1 MKKISENKNYQGR
14 NRHGSFPTPKAQIQL
29 HKCMKLLLRVRRA
42 VAKRSLGYLQYF
54 YCKQPANAGV
64 LPVMWKETTTGKT
77 SSPHSQPIMST
88 ALNVPFGLTFW
99 ATVS

>member
-64 LPVMWKETTTGKT
+64 LHVEENHDWKNVFA
-77 SSPHSQPIMST
+77 SFT
-88 ALNVPFGLTFW
+88 AYYEYCT
-99 ATVS
+99 